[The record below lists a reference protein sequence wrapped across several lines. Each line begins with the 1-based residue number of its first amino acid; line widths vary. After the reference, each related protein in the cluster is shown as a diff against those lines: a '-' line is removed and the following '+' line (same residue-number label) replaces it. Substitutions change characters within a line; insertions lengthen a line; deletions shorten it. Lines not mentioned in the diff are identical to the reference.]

1 MKWSYAGVAAIVAGL
16 IGFSILL
23 LFQNLTTKNEEE
35 YYNLKEVCEASMI
48 DAIDIAYYRDTGQIK
63 MIEQKFVENFI
74 RRFSNV
80 ASFNASGYKIEFYDI
95 MEIPPKVS
103 VVIKTLTGQVNVGG
117 SAEEFEIANQL
128 DAILETKYKY
138 EGGEVNE

>member
-1 MKWSYAGVAAIVAGL
+1 
-16 IGFSILL
+16 
-23 LFQNLTTKNEEE
+23 
-35 YYNLKEVCEASMI
+35 
-48 DAIDIAYYRDTGQIK
+48 
-63 MIEQKFVENFI
+63 
-74 RRFSNV
+74 
-80 ASFNASGYKIEFYDI
+80 

-103 VVIKTLTGQVNVGG
+103 IIIKTSTGQVNVGG

>member
-1 MKWSYAGVAAIVAGL
+1 MKWSFAGVGVIIAGL

-48 DAIDIAYYRDTGQIK
+48 DAIDIAYYRDTGELK

-74 RRFSNV
+74 RRFANV
-80 ASFNASGYKIEFYDI
+80 TSFNSSGYKIEFYDI
-95 MEIPPKVS
+95 KEIPPKVS
-103 VVIKTLTGQVNVGG
+103 IIIKTGTGQINIGG
-117 SAEEFEIANQL
+117 SAEEFEIANKL
-128 DAILETKYKY
+128 DAILETIYTD
-138 EGGEVNE
+138 EGGKIYE